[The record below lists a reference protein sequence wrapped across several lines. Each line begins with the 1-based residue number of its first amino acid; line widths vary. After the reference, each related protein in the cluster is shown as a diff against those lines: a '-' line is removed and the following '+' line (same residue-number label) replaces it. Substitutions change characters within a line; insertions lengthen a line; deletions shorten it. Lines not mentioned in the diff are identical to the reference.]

1 MTRYAFFLGC
11 HIPARVEQYEI
22 SARAV
27 LNGFGVELVDI
38 PEFKCCG
45 YPLRNIDR
53 EAFVFSSAYNL
64 AVAESAGLDILALC
78 KCGFGTLKEAA
89 HLLGENAD
97 LRERTNTRLSD
108 MGLEYRQKSQVKHF
122 LSVLHHDVGLKNVKE
137 KISKKYEGLNIA
149 THYGCHAL
157 RPSDITQFDDPVAP
171 TIFDSL
177 VASTGAKS
185 VDWAHKLDCCGAPLL
200 GINDDMSHR
209 LTGKKLESAKKAHAH
224 FICTACPYCQ
234 IQFDTIQSNIPADGE
249 NGEPLAPVLYP
260 QLLGL
265 AMGIPGEDLGIGM
278 NRLDITGLKNFL
290 TEE

>member
-1 MTRYAFFLGC
+1 MRYAFFLGC

-27 LNGFGVELVDI
+27 LKGLGVDMVDI

-64 AVAESAGLDILALC
+64 AVAENAGLDILALC
-78 KCGFGTLKEAA
+78 KCGYGTLREAA
-89 HLLGENAD
+89 HLLNEDANLWEKTSA
-97 LRERTNTRLSD
+97 RLSE
-108 MGLEYRQKSQVKHF
+108 MGLQYGQKCQVKHF
-122 LSVLHHDVGLKNVKE
+122 LSVLHHDVGLENMKA
-137 KISKKYEGLNIA
+137 KISKKYQGLNIA
-149 THYGCHAL
+149 THYGCHVL

-171 TIFDSL
+171 TIFDRL
-177 VASTGAKS
+177 VTSTGAKS
-185 VDWAHKLDCCGAPLL
+185 VDWVHKLDCCGAPLL
-200 GINDDMSHR
+200 GINDDMSRR

-224 FICTACPYCQ
+224 YICTACPYCQ
-234 IQFDTIQSNIPADGE
+234 LQFDTIQSHILADGE
-249 NGEPLAPVLYP
+249 NGKPLASVLYP

-265 AMGIPGEDLGIGM
+265 AMEISSEELGIGM
-278 NRLDITGLKNFL
+278 NHLDITGLKNFL